1 MPQRMAQKRM
11 TRGDRDRP
19 WGGQLETH
27 PDDPDDLRTRARS
40 GLSEAVQD
48 YLREIYKLQAAGG
61 RATTSA
67 IAARMGVAP
76 SSATAMLKKLAALA
90 LVEHTPYRGAVLT
103 DAGEKV
109 ALEVIRHH
117 RLLEQYLAET
127 LGLSIDAV
135 HAEADRLEHALS
147 ESLEALID
155 ESLGYPTHDPH
166 GDPIPD
172 AELKVEASELKPL
185 AALEPGE
192 EATVRRVPDGNSEL
206 LCYLSGLALVP
217 GRRIRLL
224 QSAPFDGPL
233 TILAAGVEHA
243 ISREL
248 AAEIGVA

>member
-1 MPQRMAQKRM
+1 MARKRV
-11 TRGDRDRP
+11 TRGNRDLP
-19 WGGQLETH
+19 GGGQQRTR
-27 PDDPDDLRTRARS
+27 PNDLRTRAKS

-67 IAARMGVAP
+67 IASRMGVAP
-76 SSATAMLKKLAALA
+76 PSVTAMLKKLATLG

-103 DAGEKV
+103 DGGEKV
-109 ALEVIRHH
+109 ALELIRHH

-135 HAEADRLEHALS
+135 HVEADRLEHALS
-147 ESLEALID
+147 ESLEAVID

-172 AELKVEASELKPL
+172 AELKVEAPELKPL

-192 EATVRRVPDGNSEL
+192 EATVRRVPDGNGEL
-206 LCYLSGLALVP
+206 LRYLSGLALVP
-217 GRRIRLL
+217 GRRLRLVR
-224 QSAPFDGPL
+224 SAPFDGPL
-233 TILAAGVEHA
+233 TILVGGVEHA

-248 AAEIGVA
+248 AAQIGVA

>member
-1 MPQRMAQKRM
+1 MY
-11 TRGDRDRP
+11 RDRR
-19 WGGQLETH
+19 GGGRQGTRPGE
-27 PDDPDDLRTRARS
+27 LRTRAGRPD
-40 GLSEAVQD
+40 LSEAVQD

-67 IAARMGVAP
+67 VAERLGVAP
-76 SSATAMLKKLAALA
+76 PSATSMLKKLATLG
-90 LVEHTPYRGAVLT
+90 LVEHVPYRGAVLT

-172 AELKVEASELKPL
+172 TELRVGPSELKPL
-185 AALEPGE
+185 AALELGE
-192 EATVRRVPDGNSEL
+192 EATVRRVPDGNGEL
-206 LCYLSGLALVP
+206 LRYLSGLTLVP
-217 GRRIRLL
+217 GRRIKLL
-224 QSAPFDGPL
+224 RSAPFDGPL
-233 TILAAGVEHA
+233 TILVAGVEHA

>member
-1 MPQRMAQKRM
+1 MPRAN
-11 TRGDRDRP
+11 RDRRG
-19 WGGQLETH
+19 GGQQGTRPGE
-27 PDDPDDLRTRARS
+27 LRTRAGP
-40 GLSEAVQD
+40 GLSDAVQD

-67 IAARMGVAP
+67 VADRLGVAP
-76 SSATAMLKKLAALA
+76 PSATSMLKKLATLG
-90 LVEHTPYRGAVLT
+90 LVEHVPYRGAVLT
-103 DAGEKV
+103 DRGEEV

-117 RLLEQYLAET
+117 RLLEQYLAEA

-172 AELKVEASELKPL
+172 TELKVEPSELKPL
-185 AALEPGE
+185 ATLEAGD
-192 EATVRRVPDGNSEL
+192 EATVRRVPDGNGEL
-206 LCYLSGLALVP
+206 LRYLSGLTLVP
-217 GRRIRLL
+217 GRRIKLL
-224 QSAPFDGPL
+224 RSAPFGGPL
-233 TILAAGVEHA
+233 TVLVAGVEHA

>member
-1 MPQRMAQKRM
+1 MGQKMGPKRV
-11 TRGDRDRP
+11 TRGNRDRP
-19 WGGQLETH
+19 GGGPHGTR
-27 PDDPDDLRTRARS
+27 PDDLRTRARP

-67 IAARMGVAP
+67 IASRMGVAP
-76 SSATAMLKKLAALA
+76 PSVTSMLKKLATLG
-90 LVEHTPYRGAVLT
+90 LVEHAPYHGAVLT

-135 HAEADRLEHALS
+135 HTEADRLEHALS

-185 AALEPGE
+185 AALESGE
-192 EATVRRVPDGNSEL
+192 EATVRRVPDGNGEL
-206 LCYLSGLALVP
+206 LRYLSGLALVP
-217 GRRIRLL
+217 GRRIKVLR
-224 QSAPFDGPL
+224 SAPFGGPL
-233 TILAAGVEHA
+233 TILVSGVEHA